1 MSSLP
6 GRHFFRNLIER
17 RALLYQLIR
26 RDFEKRFV
34 GSAGGW
40 LWGLA
45 HPLVLLASWTFVF
58 HICLRM
64 GVPEGSGTNNY
75 TLFLFCGY
83 LPWMLF
89 SETVQRSAT
98 SIVDS
103 SNLVTKTVFPS
114 EMIPISIFFSTLVSH
129 GMTLALALIAVQI
142 WGGGVWWTVL
152 WLPIAMAAL
161 AFLSIGVGWIVA
173 AFQVY
178 LRDTAQ
184 AVLVLLTLWFWITP
198 IFINLDQI
206 PERLRIFPALN
217 PLSALVRIYRDALLS
232 GAPPRIDDL
241 LYAFGFSAAAFLAG
255 ALIFRQ
261 LKRGFADVL

>member
-1 MSSLP
+1 MPNLP
-6 GRHFFRNLIER
+6 GRRFFRNLVER

-40 LWGLA
+40 LWGLV

-64 GVPEGSGTNNY
+64 GVPEGSGTSNY

-98 SIVDS
+98 AIVDS

-129 GMTLALALIAVQI
+129 WMTLGLALAAIQI
-142 WGGGVWWTVL
+142 WGGGLWWTVL
-152 WLPIAMAAL
+152 WLPLAMAAL
-161 AFLSIGVGWIVA
+161 ALLSIGVGWIVA

-184 AVLVLLTLWFWITP
+184 GVMVALTLWFWITP

-206 PERLRIFPALN
+206 PASLRVLPALN
-217 PLSALVRIYRDALLS
+217 PLSALVRIYRDVLLS
-232 GAPPRIDDL
+232 GAPPRLADMT
-241 LYAFGFSAAAFLAG
+241 YAWAVSSLVFLAG